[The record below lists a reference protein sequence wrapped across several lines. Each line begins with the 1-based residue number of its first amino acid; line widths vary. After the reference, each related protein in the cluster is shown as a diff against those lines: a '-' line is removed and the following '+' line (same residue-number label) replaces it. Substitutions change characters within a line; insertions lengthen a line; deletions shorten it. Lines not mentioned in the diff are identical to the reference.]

1 MTGTREDWRTG
12 TLRVGRRLEV
22 LEGDGTDMDE
32 KSLKCHSLKTFDS
45 KKVKKITTEKGL

>member
-1 MTGTREDWRTG
+1 MDGIAADGRTK
-12 TLRVGRRLEV
+12 TIRVERRQEV

-32 KSLKCHSLKTFDS
+32 KLLKCHSLKTFDS